1 MEKVH
6 LAFETLGLTAEK
18 SKLEND
24 CRGGATELK
33 AVEVNALPLMLF

>member
-6 LAFETLGLTAEK
+6 LAFETLGLMAEK

-24 CRGGATELK
+24 CRGSATELK
-33 AVEVNALPLMLF
+33 AIDVNVFLAHH